1 MTWCRR
7 EKSKVRFKRSHWII
21 YGTLEKKA
29 WKWSRFREMYSPMW
43 QNTRKCVHKRMT
55 EYSTKIVFFRCK
67 KRDRNKRRRKLR
79 SGQTTDF
86 FYSSSLSVHFFASS
100 FFCCLFLFLHP
111 KKTVFVKSMCVLLR
125 PCVPSHW
132 WVRFP
137 RPVLF
142 CQPHQQPFTRSL
154 KIDTCMHIQS
164 HMHTD
169 THACTQAQ
177 TQTHAH
183 MLSLWSRFTEPEN
196 TWSYM

>member
-1 MTWCRR
+1 MCTQACVCVCVCVWWLLEQSVCGGCTRQSIQQKLSSLGVRR
-7 EKSKVRFKRSHWII
+7 E
-21 YGTLEKKA
+21 T
-29 WKWSRFREMYSPMW
+29 
-43 QNTRKCVHKRMT
+43 
-55 EYSTKIVFFRCK
+55 
-67 KRDRNKRRRKLR
+67 DNKRRRKLR